1 LADRRV
7 TSLLSPLAGVPVAV
21 FGVGAGCGSDLALGI
36 ADLGAPLALLCSPGE
51 TEVAEHTAA
60 QAVSGG
66 ARATVV
72 PFDPASAASIADA
85 IAKAADEIGE
95 VRAVVDIARPGMA
108 ASPKALSDV
117 DEAGWDERVTAPLA
131 SALRRLQG
139 SYRSLRAAG
148 GRVVLVLPTLSM
160 SGAAG
165 MVPWTTVSEGQ
176 RALAKV
182 AARAW
187 GAEGITVNCL
197 AVPGHLLAPQHDTA
211 VPLDRP
217 GLPDVSLG
225 RLPEARSDVARA
237 LAGLLGDGLPF
248 VTGTTISVDGGVWMT
263 P

>member
-1 LADRRV
+1 
-7 TSLLSPLAGVPVAV
+7 VPVVV
-21 FGVGAGCGSDLALGI
+21 FGVGAGCGSDLALGL
-36 ADLGAPLALLCSPGE
+36 ADLGAPLALLC
-51 TEVAEHTAA
+51 TEEEIEAAECLAA
-60 QAVSGG
+60 QAISGG
-66 ARATVV
+66 GRATVV

-95 VRAVVDIARPGMA
+95 VRAVVDVANPGMA

-131 SALRRLQG
+131 TALHRLQG
-139 SYRSLRAAG
+139 SYLSLRAAG